1 MNQKKKFGVY
11 YTSEQLV
18 SKIYSVLPMNDIKSV
33 IDICCG
39 DGALLRPYDD
49 TVKVLGL
56 DIEPKY
62 KHGIMYDSLNNK
74 PYTDEHF
81 DLCIGNP
88 PYRLLKKTDYVG
100 DSDEMNEFV
109 HKNGNNLFV
118 AGLYKSLEYNAEWYA
133 LIVPKNFLLMD
144 SYREVRNMILCNY
157 TLYALLDLGQGF
169 KGVRGEQVCIVFK
182 KSGCVQKVRMLRNGS
197 EYDAPYSDFKLNC
210 LWTIFDSSV
219 DRGLYYRMMYLG
231 DGLGTIHSCNVKE
244 GIRGKDLDKFRLKNG
259 SYSSNGDAVIVQRIY
274 SAECGFKAVP
284 ASMTALCNE
293 SIKRIPTD
301 NPLCLVGLLHSK
313 LYNYCFVH
321 YLFNDSKLTLKS
333 EYAKY
338 LLKMDTDVLNDVVM
352 DMLVHGWSKENQK
365 LLDML
370 VYILF
375 ALDSDEIQLVE
386 DFIERTWSKK
396 WL

>member
-11 YTSEQLV
+11 YTPEQLV
-18 SKIYSVLPMNDIKSV
+18 DRIYSVLPMKDIKSA

-49 TVKVLGL
+49 TIEVLGL

-62 KHGIMYDSLNNK
+62 KHGITYDSLNNK

-100 DSDEMNEFV
+100 NSDEMNEFV

-118 AGLYKSLEYNAEWYA
+118 AGLYKALEYNAEWYA

-144 SYREVRNMILCNY
+144 GYKEVRNMILCNY
-157 TLYALLDLGQGF
+157 TLYALIDLGQGF

-182 KSGCVQKVRMLRNGS
+182 KHGYIQKVRMLRNDS
-197 EYDAPYSDFKLNC
+197 EYDATYKDFMLNR
-210 LWTIFDSSV
+210 LWALFDSFT
-219 DRGLYYRMMYLG
+219 DRDLFYRMMCLG
-231 DGLGTIHSCNVKE
+231 DRIETIYSCNVKE

-259 SYSSNGDAVIVQRIY
+259 NYNSNGDAVIMQRIY

-284 ASMTALCNE
+284 ASMTTQCNE
-293 SIKRIPTD
+293 SIKRISTE

-313 LYNYCFVH
+313 LYNYCFLH

-338 LLKMDTDVLNDVVM
+338 LPRVDTDVLDDVVM
-352 DMLVHGWSKENQK
+352 DMLIHGWSKENQK
-365 LLDML
+365 RLDTL

-375 ALDSDEIQLVE
+375 SLTPNEIQVVE
-386 DFIERTWSKK
+386 NFIERTWSKK